1 MSQLTPNLPP
11 EEEEEE
17 GEEGREMLGAN
28 VEVDDTPLQEQLA
41 RNKESLKVKL
51 MVRRPLDILV
61 EQGIMPEYKTS
72 PSLHEQ
78 VTKLERAK
86 MGDMLRAKIASRP
99 ERSELVN
106 KHILEDVRPDVDPS
120 LIERQNQL
128 KRARLADS
136 LASQLSHRPG
146 PLELIQKNILH
157 TEEQAVEQAVKE
169 GAIQFR
175 PTTELLRSKTEE
187 GSVSFLG
194 SFDEDSCDTTPSP
207 PTPAA
212 PPSPGTDSTCSTVA
226 GRSTR
231 SESCGD
237 ISLAPGQALLQAL
250 GQVDASQ
257 LARSGSFGGL
267 ITGLASGPSL
277 QREAPGKDKK
287 KSKLKSKPMPGP
299 KPRTIKFH
307 EYKGPDTSQKRKSDA
322 GKTKQETTYDL
333 AVEQQQLFLQW
344 QLQNQA
350 KFPQILL
357 PAVGK
362 VDSSGRTSIMSL
374 GASSSASGT
383 SSSHSQASSSVPSP
397 ASSVPGTPRATTP
410 RASTPSRSNLLLTPQ
425 DVNHATSLLNK
436 LDDMKV
442 TDLKA
447 ELKKRS
453 LPVSGPKPALIE
465 RLRPKLEAT
474 IAAGRQQFQQPYKQI
489 TIPHGGLII
498 LKPSPNSQ
506 LLTQGEP
513 NSESAPEPINHFSP
527 GPATPLQVS

>member
-1 MSQLTPNLPP
+1 
-11 EEEEEE
+11 
-17 GEEGREMLGAN
+17 
-28 VEVDDTPLQEQLA
+28 
-41 RNKESLKVKL
+41 
-51 MVRRPLDILV
+51 MVRRPLDTLV

-157 TEEQAVEQAVKE
+157 TDDPVEQAVKE

-187 GSVSFLG
+187 GSIGFLG

-212 PPSPGTDSTCSTVA
+212 PLSPGTDSVA
-226 GRSTR
+226 GRSAR

-267 ITGLASGPSL
+267 VTGLASGPSL

-307 EYKGPDTSQKRKSDA
+307 EYKGPETSQKRKSDA

-350 KFPQILL
+350 KVQNF
-357 PAVGK
+357 
-362 VDSSGRTSIMSL
+362 SI
-374 GASSSASGT
+374 
-383 SSSHSQASSSVPSP
+383 
-397 ASSVPGTPRATTP
+397 
-410 RASTPSRSNLLLTPQ
+410 
-425 DVNHATSLLNK
+425 
-436 LDDMKV
+436 
-442 TDLKA
+442 
-447 ELKKRS
+447 
-453 LPVSGPKPALIE
+453 
-465 RLRPKLEAT
+465 
-474 IAAGRQQFQQPYKQI
+474 
-489 TIPHGGLII
+489 
-498 LKPSPNSQ
+498 
-506 LLTQGEP
+506 
-513 NSESAPEPINHFSP
+513 
-527 GPATPLQVS
+527 

>member
-1 MSQLTPNLPP
+1 
-11 EEEEEE
+11 
-17 GEEGREMLGAN
+17 
-28 VEVDDTPLQEQLA
+28 
-41 RNKESLKVKL
+41 

-350 KFPQILL
+350 KVENFC
-357 PAVGK
+357 
-362 VDSSGRTSIMSL
+362 T
-374 GASSSASGT
+374 
-383 SSSHSQASSSVPSP
+383 
-397 ASSVPGTPRATTP
+397 
-410 RASTPSRSNLLLTPQ
+410 
-425 DVNHATSLLNK
+425 
-436 LDDMKV
+436 
-442 TDLKA
+442 
-447 ELKKRS
+447 
-453 LPVSGPKPALIE
+453 
-465 RLRPKLEAT
+465 
-474 IAAGRQQFQQPYKQI
+474 
-489 TIPHGGLII
+489 
-498 LKPSPNSQ
+498 NS
-506 LLTQGEP
+506 
-513 NSESAPEPINHFSP
+513 F
-527 GPATPLQVS
+527 